1 MTYVRVYEVNRVLI
15 WRRLRHFAYSV
26 KVGMLGVLKESL
38 AREFRREHEL
48 NSQVCSYVRREI

>member
-1 MTYVRVYEVNRVLI
+1 MNRELI